1 MSESM
6 AKPFLK
12 WAGGKS
18 QLLLKFDDYFPYQL
32 KEGKIDTYCEP
43 FLGGGA
49 VFFYIAQKYTFKKA
63 FLCDFNKELILT
75 YKVVQRDVDKLV
87 EFLYSYDKKYKRLNE
102 DNRKLFYY
110 EIRNEYNLKG
120 HKINYKKYSSLW
132 AERGAQVIFLNRTCY
147 NGLFRV
153 NRQGGFNV
161 PFGRY
166 KNPKIVDEENLKK
179 VSCLLRKAKIES
191 ADFSKIKTK
200 VSENSFVYFDP
211 PYKPISE
218 TASFTSYSKCIL
230 DDKEQIRLAELY
242 KELHG
247 KKVKLMLSNSDPK
260 NEDKENDFFD
270 RLYED
275 YHIYRVDAR
284 RVINSNPEKRGL
296 IKELI
301 IVNY

>member
-1 MSESM
+1 MSETT

-18 QLLLKFDDYFPYQL
+18 QLLQQFDNYFPSEL
-32 KEGKIDTYCEP
+32 KEGKIDFYFEP

-49 VFFYIAQKYTFKKA
+49 VFFFIAQKYNFKQA
-63 FLCDFNKELILT
+63 FLYDINKELILT
-75 YKVVQRDVDKLV
+75 YKVVQKDVNKLIDL
-87 EFLYSYDKKYKRLNE
+87 LYTYDVNYKRLNE
-102 DNRKLFYY
+102 DGRKAFYY
-110 EIRNEYNLKG
+110 EIRNDYNTIG
-120 HKINYKKYSSLW
+120 YKINYKKYSSLW
-132 AERGAQVIFLNRTCY
+132 VKRAAQVIFLNRTCY

-179 VSCLLRKAKIES
+179 VSCLLKKAKIES
-191 ADFSKIKTK
+191 ADFGKINRKI
-200 VSENSFVYFDP
+200 SEKSFVYFDP
-211 PYKPISE
+211 PYKPISN
-218 TASFTSYSKCIL
+218 TANFTSYSKCVF
-230 DDKEQIRLAELY
+230 DDSQQKRLAEFY
-242 KELHG
+242 KELHR
-247 KKVKLMLSNSDPK
+247 KKSKLMLSNSDPK
-260 NEDKENDFFD
+260 NEDENDDFFD
-270 RLYED
+270 RLYSD